1 MMDRPDL
8 PDGSPPQSSVP
19 EAAVIAA
26 TRAAAGAAIMAIA
39 GVSAIL
45 NRETDDERGGGRDAA
60 EPAGPSRSTA
70 AVLAGVIEAERRA
83 ADALRAARS
92 RLQPVVDLARHT
104 ALRGAIDGFRTSSGE
119 LADRGVADAER
130 GAGQM
135 VETLDAVIAHI
146 VREVLRHI
154 DLNELLRSV
163 DITAL
168 VDRVDVQGL
177 IDRIDPNPL
186 VERLDLDALAR
197 RIDVA
202 ALAQR
207 VIDEVEVGDVI
218 RESTGTLTVE
228 TVDALRRRGA
238 DADRRL
244 ARFVDGVLNR
254 GNGRDTRVD
263 LPRTDR

>member
-1 MMDRPDL
+1 
-8 PDGSPPQSSVP
+8 
-19 EAAVIAA
+19 VIAA

-39 GVSAIL
+39 GVSAII
-45 NRETDDERGGGRDAA
+45 NRPTDDEGRDGPEQAD
-60 EPAGPSRSTA
+60 PSRATA

-83 ADALRAARS
+83 ADALRAART
-92 RLQPVVDLARHT
+92 RLQPVVELARHT
-104 ALRGAIDGFRTSSGE
+104 ALRGPIDGFRTSAGE

-130 GAGQM
+130 GTEQ
-135 VETLDAVIAHI
+135 VLQTLDAVIARI

-163 DITAL
+163 DVNAL
-168 VDRVDVQGL
+168 VGRVDLQGVV
-177 IDRIDPNPL
+177 DRIDPNPL
-186 VERLDLDALAR
+186 LDRLDLDALTR
-197 RIDVA
+197 RIDLA

-207 VIDEVEVGDVI
+207 VLDEVEVGDVI

-244 ARFVDGVLNR
+244 ARFVDAVLNR

-263 LPRTDR
+263 LSQTDRSSGPT